1 MEQEL
6 YSKKVEEIFRFKLNK
21 NQSREIQRLIYEIIK
36 RDSLSLKEIEER
48 IKKELKGKNPQ
59 AKDLFHHIKN
69 ILINLRFPESRAQI
83 NIDTRK
89 IFLDKIR
96 KPQEITYHPQEEFLP
111 KRIIVEKEVEKSYLV
126 ERVKEKYPQINLE
139 IIDYYSLFLK
149 NYKLT
154 PYNLKQPILF
164 IVKERWDF
172 IKPCPCTKAHL
183 GCGYWIFNLGF
194 GCPFDCSYCYLQ
206 QYQNFPGIILPSN
219 LEDFFRKFED
229 FLKKI
234 RKPIRIGTGEFCDS
248 LALDDLTL
256 YSQKLINFFASK
268 PVLLELKTKSKKIEN
283 LLKIKPSKN
292 IIISWSLTPQRI
304 IDSEERATSS
314 LQERLNSAKVIQEYG
329 YKIAFHFDPIIYY
342 SEWEEDYKELIDKL
356 YSQVNPPFAWISL
369 GTLRFNR
376 ELKSIIERRF
386 PQSKIVYGELFIGED
401 KKLRYP
407 EFMRIKIYKKMVGW
421 IRKFDKK
428 TPVYLCME
436 SDKIWGK
443 TLFKVEN
450 SKEIENYLIKNNI

>member
-1 MEQEL
+1 
-6 YSKKVEEIFRFKLNK
+6 
-21 NQSREIQRLIYEIIK
+21 
-36 RDSLSLKEIEER
+36 
-48 IKKELKGKNPQ
+48 
-59 AKDLFHHIKN
+59 
-69 ILINLRFPESRAQI
+69 
-83 NIDTRK
+83 
-89 IFLDKIR
+89 
-96 KPQEITYHPQEEFLP
+96 
-111 KRIIVEKEVEKSYLV
+111 EKSYLV